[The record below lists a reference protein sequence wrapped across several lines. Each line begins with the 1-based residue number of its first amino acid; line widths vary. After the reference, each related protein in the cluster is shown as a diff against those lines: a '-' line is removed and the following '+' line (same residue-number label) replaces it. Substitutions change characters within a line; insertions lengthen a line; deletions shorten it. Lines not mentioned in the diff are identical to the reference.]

1 MLALNFS
8 NNTTAWAGPGHDHG
22 EEHDNAQAQ
31 ATPDVAMGNSPRR
44 LPTGEVFL
52 PKPAQRQL
60 NVRTTPAVLQAH
72 AKVIELNGKVVVDP
86 QTGGLVQ
93 TTTGGRF
100 EAPPKGIPHI
110 GQKVTKGELLGYVL
124 ASHGTLERSAQQAE
138 LAQLK
143 SQLNLAESRLQ
154 RVQQL
159 QDTLPRKELDAANAE
174 VQGLKGQVAALAGGI
189 GAKEALRAP
198 ASGVVSSS
206 QAISGKVFD
215 AGALVF
221 EVLDPS
227 VVRIDATWASG
238 GVPPGFSG
246 ATVVL
251 GDQTIQL
258 NYVGAAGAVRDQSL
272 TLVFEKLNGVV
283 AHPFFAGHCF
293 IEPCKLSHLLFDG
306 FQVFWGERTFIG
318 EIVEKT
324 VFDHGANG
332 DLRGGKQFLD
342 SVGQQVSR
350 GMTNHVQALFVLFS
364 DDGQRCIIFNGV
376 GSVYQRA
383 IHRACQSSLGQTGA
397 NTGGHLGHSHGVIEN
412 AFGSVR
418 QADYWHMHFPYNELS
433 LNNTVHNPLF

>member
-1 MLALNFS
+1 MKQVISRSSVFTCVLALLTLNFS
-8 NNTTAWAGPGHDHG
+8 NNPTAWAGPGHDHG
-22 EEHDNAQAQ
+22 DEQAQ
-31 ATPDVAMGNSPRR
+31 AAPAATMGNSPRR

-93 TTTGGRF
+93 TTAGGRF

-124 ASHGTLERSAQQAE
+124 ASHGTLERSAQQGQLE
-138 LAQLK
+138 QLK

-159 QDTLPRKELDAANAE
+159 QDTLPRKELDSAQAE
-174 VQGLKGQVAALAGGI
+174 VQGLKGQVAALANGI
-189 GAKEALRAP
+189 GAKEAMRAP
-198 ASGVVSSS
+198 ASGVVSGS

-238 GVPPGFSG
+238 GVPPDFSG

-258 NYVGAAGAVRDQSL
+258 SYVGAAGAVRDQSL
-272 TLVFEKLNGVV
+272 NLTFENRKLDQTRFFTGQLVKVFAALADQTEGVAIPSSAV
-283 AHPFFAGHCF
+283 VKNAANQTMVWVKT
-293 IEPCKLSHLLFDG
+293 EPET
-306 FQVFWGERTFIG
+306 FQP
-318 EIVEKT
+318 
-324 VFDHGANG
+324 
-332 DLRGGKQFLD
+332 
-342 SVGQQVSR
+342 QVVV
-350 GMTNHVQALFVLFS
+350 TEPL
-364 DDGQRCIIFNGV
+364 DGQRVLVKSGLKTYDRV
-376 GSVYQRA
+376 VTQ
-383 IHRACQSSLGQTGA
+383 GA
-397 NTGGHLGHSHGVIEN
+397 TLINQ
-412 AFGSVR
+412 VR
-418 QADYWHMHFPYNELS
+418 
-433 LNNTVHNPLF
+433 

>member
-1 MLALNFS
+1 MKLVISRSSVFTCALALLALNFS

-93 TTTGGRF
+93 TTAGGRF
-100 EAPPKGIPHI
+100 EAPPKGIPQM
-110 GQKVTKGELLGYVL
+110 GQKVTKGELLGHVL
-124 ASHGTLERSAQQAE
+124 ASHGTLERSAQQGQ

-272 TLVFEKLNGVV
+272 TLVFENRKLEQTRFFTGQLVKVFAALADQTEGVAIPSSAV
-283 AHPFFAGHCF
+283 VKNAANQTMVWVKT
-293 IEPCKLSHLLFDG
+293 EPET
-306 FQVFWGERTFIG
+306 FQP
-318 EIVEKT
+318 
-324 VFDHGANG
+324 
-332 DLRGGKQFLD
+332 
-342 SVGQQVSR
+342 QVVV
-350 GMTNHVQALFVLFS
+350 TEPL
-364 DDGQRCIIFNGV
+364 DGQRVLVKSGLTTYDRV
-376 GSVYQRA
+376 VTQ
-383 IHRACQSSLGQTGA
+383 GA
-397 NTGGHLGHSHGVIEN
+397 TLINQ
-412 AFGSVR
+412 VR
-418 QADYWHMHFPYNELS
+418 
-433 LNNTVHNPLF
+433 